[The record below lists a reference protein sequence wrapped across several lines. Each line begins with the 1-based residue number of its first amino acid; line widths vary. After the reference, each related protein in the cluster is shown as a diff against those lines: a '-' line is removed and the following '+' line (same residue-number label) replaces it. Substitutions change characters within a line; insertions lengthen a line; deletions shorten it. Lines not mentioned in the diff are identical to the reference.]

1 MILTLLC
8 WVVAGVVVVVV
19 VMLSRLSSVALNRME
34 KLLFKLLLDLGR
46 ARRKELDFDYFF
58 A

>member
-8 WVVAGVVVVVV
+8 WVVAGVVVVVL
-19 VMLSRLSSVALNRME
+19 MLSRLSSVALNRME

>member
-8 WVVAGVVVVVV
+8 WVVAGVVVVVL
-19 VMLSRLSSVALNRME
+19 MLSRLSSVALNLME

>member
-19 VMLSRLSSVALNRME
+19 MLSRLSSVALNLTE